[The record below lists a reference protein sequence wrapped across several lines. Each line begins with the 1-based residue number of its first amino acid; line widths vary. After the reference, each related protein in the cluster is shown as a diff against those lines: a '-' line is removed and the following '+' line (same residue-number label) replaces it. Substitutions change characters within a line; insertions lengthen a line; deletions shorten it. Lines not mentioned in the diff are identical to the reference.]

1 MFNALKKQ
9 INGAVKMK
17 VFHFGVEYAH
27 SNLHTLRKTLS
38 LSYPSI
44 KST

>member
-17 VFHFGVEYAH
+17 VFHFGVDYAH
-27 SNLHTLRKTLS
+27 SNLHRFRKTLR
-38 LSYPSI
+38 LSDPSI
-44 KST
+44 K